1 MDAKYRITITDLNSG
16 EMINAD
22 GLRGSR
28 IETRF
33 ALVCALASS
42 SDEGCSFVTAIAGRD
57 FTLKEFR
64 HMVLA
69 FLQNMERAGR
79 QVSGDPAEFD
89 HFIAAI
95 TSSFQQWLTDT
106 LGKPGAAL
114 MLYGMAL
121 LAEGVDPVPEEESP

>member
-1 MDAKYRITITDLNSG
+1 MDAKYRITITDSATG
-16 EMINAD
+16 EPVHAD
-22 GLRGSR
+22 GLCSR

-42 SDEGCSFVTAIAGRD
+42 DDEGCSFVTTIAGD
-57 FTLKEFR
+57 SFTLKEFR

-69 FLQNMERAGR
+69 FLQNLERAGR
-79 QVSGDPAEFD
+79 QVSGDPAEFE

-95 TSSFQQWLTDT
+95 TGAFQQWLTDA

-114 MLYGMAL
+114 ILARMSMLASGM
-121 LAEGVDPVPEEESP
+121 DPVPEEGMP